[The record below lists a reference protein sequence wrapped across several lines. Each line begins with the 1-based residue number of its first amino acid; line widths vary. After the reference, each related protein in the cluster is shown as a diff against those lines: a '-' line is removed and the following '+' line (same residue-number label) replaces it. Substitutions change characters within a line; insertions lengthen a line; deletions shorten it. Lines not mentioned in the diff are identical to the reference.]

1 MRCLHNQFFNRELQ
15 FILRLLENTHSPSM
29 DSFQRLMLQVDKQL
43 EQAKSNVTYLNILW
57 EICND
62 LNDPNK
68 IEESMTKILFLT
80 LFIWMESSFYDTSY
94 D

>member
-1 MRCLHNQFFNRELQ
+1 MRCLHKQLFNREIQ
-15 FILRLLENTHSPSM
+15 FILRLLENTHSPSVN
-29 DSFQRLMLQVDKQL
+29 SFQRLMLQLDKQL
-43 EQAKSNVTYLNILW
+43 EQAKSNVTYLNVLW

-62 LNDPNK
+62 LNYPNK
-68 IEESMTKILFLT
+68 VEESMTKILFLT

>member
-1 MRCLHNQFFNRELQ
+1 MRYLHNQLFNRELQ
-15 FILRLLENTHSPSM
+15 FILHLLESTHSPSM
-29 DSFQRLMLQVDKQL
+29 DSFQHLMLQLDKQL

-62 LNDPNK
+62 LNYPNK

-80 LFIWMESSFYDTSY
+80 LFIWMESSFYNTSY